1 MIASLII
8 AVGGLLL
15 ALAAGFFLA
24 ISIGIRRQDGRGGYR
39 SLREEDDNSA
49 LSRTGS
55 MVVGLHF
62 ANPTPRPGATRT
74 AARGTAR
81 VPAPR
86 PAPER
91 DRTPTT
97 V

>member
-1 MIASLII
+1 MFASVII

-24 ISIGIRRQDGRGGYR
+24 VSIGIRRQDGRGGYR

-55 MVVGLHF
+55 LIVGLHF
-62 ANPTPRPGATRT
+62 ANPTSREGIA
-74 AARGTAR
+74 G

-86 PAPER
+86 TAPER

>member
-1 MIASLII
+1 MFASVII

-55 MVVGLHF
+55 LIVGLHF
-62 ANPTPRPGATRT
+62 TNASPRGA
-74 AARGTAR
+74 AAR

-86 PAPER
+86 TAPER

>member
-1 MIASLII
+1 MFASVII

-24 ISIGIRRQDGRGGYR
+24 VSIGIRRQDGKGGYR

-55 MVVGLHF
+55 LIVGLHF
-62 ANPTPRPGATRT
+62 ANPAQRGNTP
-74 AARGTAR
+74 R

>member
-1 MIASLII
+1 MIASVII

-24 ISIGIRRQDGRGGYR
+24 VSIGIRRQDGRGGYR

-55 MVVGLHF
+55 MIVGLHF
-62 ANPTPRPGATRT
+62 ANPTRREN
-74 AARGTAR
+74 TAR

>member
-1 MIASLII
+1 MIPILI
-8 AVGGLLL
+8 ALVGVVLL
-15 ALAAGFFLA
+15 AVAAGFLLA
-24 ISIGIRRQDGRGGYR
+24 ISIGIRRQDNRGSYR

-55 MVVGLHF
+55 LVVGLRF
-62 ANPTPRPGATRT
+62 ANT
-74 AARGTAR
+74 
-81 VPAPR
+81 APR
-86 PAPER
+86 RRVTAPPPATGR

>member
-1 MIASLII
+1 MFASVII

-24 ISIGIRRQDGRGGYR
+24 VSIGIRRQDGRGGYR

-55 MVVGLHF
+55 LIVGLHF
-62 ANPTPRPGATRT
+62 ANTSPRAN
-74 AARGTAR
+74 TAR

-91 DRTPTT
+91 DRTPTA

>member
-1 MIASLII
+1 MYASAIII

-24 ISIGIRRQDGRGGYR
+24 VSIGIRRQDGRGGYR
-39 SLREEDDNSA
+39 ALREEDDGSA
-49 LSRTGS
+49 LARTGS
-55 MVVGLHF
+55 LIVGLRF
-62 ANPTPRPGATRT
+62 ADPTQPGGPT
-74 AARGTAR
+74 R

-86 PAPER
+86 TAPGPG
-91 DRTPTT
+91 RTPTT

>member
-1 MIASLII
+1 MFASVII

-24 ISIGIRRQDGRGGYR
+24 VSIGIRRQDRRGGYR

-55 MVVGLHF
+55 LIVGLHF
-62 ANPTPRPGATRT
+62 ANPTPREDL
-74 AARGTAR
+74 AR

-86 PAPER
+86 SAPEQ